1 MTFSTITSEDLKQAG
16 IQWKHLIFAPAKVSE
31 LTSELTTKVEVE
43 IMDLHSQIKKIYA
56 HVNMSVCFSTMLVT
70 FAFGCLI
77 ECLLVVWTRL
87 PHGSWHNT
95 AHIGWDY
102 LN

>member
-1 MTFSTITSEDLKQAG
+1 MILQRMTFSTITSEDLKQAG

-77 ECLLVVWTRL
+77 ECLLVV
-87 PHGSWHNT
+87 
-95 AHIGWDY
+95 
-102 LN
+102 